1 MFDTWLEDRIAMTKK
16 YGLAALA
23 GAALVAVEFSPK
35 RMEYMVPLIVIGAIM
50 MVPFFIHE
58 TIFTIWH
65 WKRRYR
71 GEHSD
76 LWGALLVLETSG
88 WFKIVYWFRHI
99 LSDWRGT
106 GRYSDHLSAET
117 DIGKPRF

>member
-1 MFDTWLEDRIAMTKK
+1 MRDAWMEERIKMTKK
-16 YGLAALA
+16 FGLAALA
-23 GAALVAVEFSPK
+23 GAAVIVLVLSVKENSK
-35 RMEYMVPLIVIGAIM
+35 IIPLVFIGAIM
-50 MVPFFIHE
+50 IVPFLVHE

-76 LWGALLVLETSG
+76 LWGALLVIETSG

-99 LSDWRGT
+99 LPDWRGT
-106 GRYSDHLSAET
+106 GRYSD
-117 DIGKPRF
+117 

>member
-1 MFDTWLEDRIAMTKK
+1 MDDLLRRTYMRDQWLEDRIAMTKK
-16 YGLAALA
+16 YGWTALA
-23 GAALVAVEFSPK
+23 GVALIASGLAPK
-35 RMEYMVPLIVIGAIM
+35 ENSKMIPLILIGIM
-50 MVPFFIHE
+50 MIIPFFIHE

-76 LWGALLVLETSG
+76 LWGAILVIESSG

-99 LSDWRGT
+99 LPDWRGT
-106 GRYSDHLSAET
+106 GRYSD
-117 DIGKPRF
+117 

>member
-1 MFDTWLEDRIAMTKK
+1 MRDQWLEDRIAMTKK
-16 YGLAALA
+16 YGWS
-23 GAALVAVEFSPK
+23 ALVGAVLIAVGFASAGNSK
-35 RMEYMVPLIVIGAIM
+35 IIPLIVIGFIM
-50 MVPFFIHE
+50 IIPFFIHE

-76 LWGALLVLETSG
+76 LWGAILVIESSG

-99 LSDWRGT
+99 LPDWYGK
-106 GRYSDHLSAET
+106 GRYLD
-117 DIGKPRF
+117 

>member
-1 MFDTWLEDRIAMTKK
+1 MRDAWLEQRIAMTKK
-16 YGLAALA
+16 YGLAALV
-23 GAALVAVEFSPK
+23 GLVLFLVGFSPK
-35 RMEYMVPLIVIGAIM
+35 KTDYMIPLILIGVLM

-58 TIFTIWH
+58 TIFTVWH

-76 LWGALLVLETSG
+76 LWGAILVLETSG

-99 LSDWRGT
+99 LPDWRGT
-106 GRYSDHLSAET
+106 GRYRRPMSGDEEFRGL
-117 DIGKPRF
+117 